1 MVIDFDILKTACRH
15 FGKNGL
21 CCKPPN
27 FGGRCDEEM
36 CPLKKIITDEYAENL
51 SKKIVEMVENAR
63 ENAR

>member
-1 MVIDFDILKTACRH
+1 MVIDFDTLKTACRYS
-15 FGKNGL
+15 GKDGL
-21 CCKPPN
+21 CSKPPN

-51 SKKIVEMVENAR
+51 SKKIVNIVEHAR